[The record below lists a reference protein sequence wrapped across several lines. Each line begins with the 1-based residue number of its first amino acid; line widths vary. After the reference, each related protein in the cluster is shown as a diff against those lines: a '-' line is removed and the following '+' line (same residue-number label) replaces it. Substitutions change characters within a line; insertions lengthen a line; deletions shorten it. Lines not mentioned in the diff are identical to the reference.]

1 MVQRETDING
11 NLAKVKFKL
20 DIKTVFFF
28 FFSLSEGC
36 SKPKGRNVITG
47 IAEIREDSKSF
58 GKITVHML
66 LLFHQVEAER
76 KFHVV
81 GLF

>member
-28 FFSLSEGC
+28 FFLSVKGVVN
-36 SKPKGRNVITG
+36 PKV
-47 IAEIREDSKSF
+47 EMLSQELLKS
-58 GKITVHML
+58 GKT
-66 LLFHQVEAER
+66 R
-76 KFHVV
+76 KA
-81 GLF
+81 LEK